1 MPGQRRTLCA
11 IGEKL
16 PCSMMWY
23 HPFGLEASHIVLVED
38 HLEAPLK
45 ARMSVGNDK
54 GGADICLQGEP

>member
-1 MPGQRRTLCA
+1 
-11 IGEKL
+11 
-16 PCSMMWY
+16 MMWY
-23 HPFGLEASHIVLVED
+23 RPFGLEASHLVLVED